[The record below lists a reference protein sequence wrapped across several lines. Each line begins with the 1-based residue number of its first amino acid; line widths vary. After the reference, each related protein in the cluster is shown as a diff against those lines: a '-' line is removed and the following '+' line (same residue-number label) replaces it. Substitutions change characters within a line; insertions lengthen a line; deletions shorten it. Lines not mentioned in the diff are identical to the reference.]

1 MAKNWVIAIGIN
13 EYDNLKSLKY
23 AKKDAEAIKAWCEGE
38 GGFDRSG
45 IFLFTEDSPPI
56 PASPPIA
63 TQLTHGR
70 LKRFL
75 NRQFE
80 TPLLKS
86 GDNLWFFF
94 AGHGRRY
101 EDKDYLMLPDS
112 DPGNVRETA
121 VSVDYVTER
130 LRRSGADNVVLLLDA
145 CRDEDSRGGLG
156 IGEEEHQGVITFYS
170 CTANQQS
177 WEIDELQQGSFTHTL
192 LAGLR
197 RQGEANCA
205 TVERLDEYLRRQ
217 VEQTNAR
224 YGKPR
229 QNPYLKAEPPHKLY
243 FILLEQVATLRD
255 VQPLKYQASLA
266 ENRGDLDLAEQ
277 LWIRVLGASRGDL
290 EAIEGIKRITLRQS
304 QSSSI
309 PTAPEPVRQSEGN
322 RSSTPEPSPETGLK
336 VFNFEI
342 VGVNAKGEQIK
353 KESKQSQYFSQD
365 LGNDITLEMVAIP
378 GGTFTMG
385 SPAGEGYDHEKPQ
398 HQVTVPPFFMGKYP
412 ITQAQWQAIASRAD
426 LKVKQDL
433 DPDPSHFKDP
443 PKPSLERDASDSP
456 PFEGARGGSPTRWDR
471 PVEQV
476 SWYDAVE
483 FCARLSKLTGKEYR
497 LPSEA
502 EWEYACRAGTTTPFY
517 FGETITGKL
526 ANYDASYTYA
536 NEPKGEY
543 REGTTPVGQF
553 PPNAFGLYDMHGNV
567 WEWCLDPWHESYQ
580 DKTRTDS
587 EVWDEEQS
595 EEQYLLDKNN
605 VIQLLSDERTR
616 VLRGGSRN
624 GNPWYC
630 RSAYRSRLDPDNRLN
645 SGIGFRVVCRFP
657 RT

>member
-13 EYDNLKSLKY
+13 EYDNLKPLKY
-23 AKKDAEAIKAWCEGE
+23 AKKDAEAIKAWCERE
-38 GGFDRSG
+38 GGFDRGG

-56 PASPPIA
+56 PASPPIP

-75 NRQFE
+75 QRQFQ
-80 TPLLKS
+80 TPLLNS

-101 EDKDYLMLPDS
+101 QDKDYLMLPDS

-192 LAGLR
+192 LEGLR

-217 VEQTNAR
+217 VEKINAR

-243 FILLEQVATLRD
+243 FILLEQVATLKD

-290 EAIEGIKRITLRQS
+290 DAIEAIKRIARRQS

-322 RSSTPEPSPETGLK
+322 RSSTPKPSQENGLK

-342 VGVNAKGEQIK
+342 VEVNAKGEQIK

-378 GGTFTMG
+378 GGTFTMR
-385 SPAGEGYDHEKPQ
+385 SPAGEGNDYEKPQ

-412 ITQAQWQAIASRAD
+412 ITQAQWQAIAATAKIDID
-426 LKVKQDL
+426 LETN
-433 DPDPSHFKDP
+433 PSNFTGNE
-443 PKPSLERDASDSP
+443 L
-456 PFEGARGGSPTRWDR
+456 
-471 PVEQV
+471 PVERV
-476 SWYDAVE
+476 TWYQATE
-483 FCARLSKLTGKEYR
+483 FCKRLSRETKQEYR

-526 ANYDASYTYA
+526 ANYDASNTYA
-536 NEPKGEY
+536 DEPKGEY
-543 REGTTPVGQF
+543 RKETTPVGQF

-567 WEWCLDPWHESYQ
+567 WEWCADTWHDNYDGAPRDGS
-580 DKTRTDS
+580 
-587 EVWDEEQS
+587 VWT
-595 EEQYLLDKNN
+595 KNGN
-605 VIQLLSDERTR
+605 DNRSP
-616 VLRGGSRN
+616 LRGGSWCN
-624 GNPWYC
+624 NPNFC
-630 RSAYRSRLDPDNRLN
+630 RSAFRNNYVRRVDSDFY
-645 SGIGFRVVCRFP
+645 GFRVVCGAR
-657 RT
+657 RTL

>member
-13 EYDNLKSLKY
+13 EYDNLKPLKY

-156 IGEEEHQGVITFYS
+156 IGEEEYQGVITFYS

-177 WEIDELQQGSFTHTL
+177 WEIEELQQGSFTHTL
-192 LAGLR
+192 LEGLR

-217 VEQTNAR
+217 VEKTNAR

-290 EAIEGIKRITLRQS
+290 DAIEAIKRIARRQS

-322 RSSTPEPSPETGLK
+322 RSSTPKPSQETGLK

-353 KESKQSQYFSQD
+353 KESKQSQYFRED

-385 SPAGEGYDHEKPQ
+385 TEDEEIERLVKKFDWQYFSREEPQ
-398 HQVTVPPFFMGKYP
+398 HQVTLPSFYMGKYP

-433 DPDPSHFKDP
+433 ESNPAYFKDRP
-443 PKPSLERDASDSP
+443 DSD
-456 PFEGARGGSPTRWDR
+456 RR
-471 PVEQV
+471 PVEKV
-476 SWYDAVE
+476 NWYDAIE
-483 FCARLSKLTGKEYR
+483 FCARLSKLTGREYR

-502 EWEYACRAGTTTPFY
+502 EWEYACRAGTTTAFH
-517 FGETITGKL
+517 FGETITGDL
-526 ANYDASYTYA
+526 ANYNATKTYA
-536 NEPKGEY
+536 DEPKGEY
-543 REGTTPVGQF
+543 REETTPVGQF
-553 PPNAFGLYDMHGNV
+553 PSNAFGLYDMHGNV
-567 WEWCLDPWHESYQ
+567 WEWCADDWHDNYEGAPRDGSAW
-580 DKTRTDS
+580 T
-587 EVWDEEQS
+587 
-595 EEQYLLDKNN
+595 KNGN
-605 VIQLLSDERTR
+605 DNCSP
-616 VLRGGSRN
+616 LRGGSWYL
-624 GNPWYC
+624 NPFNC
-630 RSAYRSRLDPDNRLN
+630 RSAYRLYSDRRDYYFNF
-645 SGIGFRVVCRFP
+645 GFRVVCGAG
-657 RT
+657 RTL